1 MPRTRWENSVVE
13 LLTEVSIL
21 QPLVKERIEAERP
34 EGLNECKLAICMILT
49 RQDGVSM
56 ARSALVWTLEDSEPG
71 VNDDLDSLIALGLVA
86 AEGDGGD
93 PKLLMTDKGRSTCQ
107 SAIHALI
114 PTFAPVFQDM
124 PVEEIENA
132 MKTLR
137 EARRTLDN
145 LPS

>member
-21 QPLVKERIEAERP
+21 HPLIKERIETERP
-34 EGLNECKLAICMILT
+34 EGLSECQLAVCMILT

-56 ARSALVWTLEDSEPG
+56 ARSALTWMLEDSEPG
-71 VNDDLDSLIALGLVA
+71 VSADIDSLLARELVA
-86 AEGDGGD
+86 AEGDGND
-93 PKLLMTDKGRSTCQ
+93 PKLLMTDKGRTTCQ

-114 PTFAPVFQDM
+114 PTFAPAFQDV

-137 EARRTLDN
+137 EARRTLDH